1 MRALT
6 SVIRHCYDNHWTL
19 GFIEQP
25 LSEIVTGQPFSIH
38 YVEGMPRDRWF
49 ADPFILDY
57 DGQTIQ
63 LLVEEFC
70 YKIRHGR
77 IAKLLIDRKSYR
89 LLSYKII
96 LDLPAQH
103 LSFPFIERKDGKVYI
118 SPESSASCSWSRYDY
133 DTESGHLSKVKCISQ
148 EPLTDAIVTDLFG
161 EELIFATHLPTQNGN
176 VLTVYDAAGVK
187 KQDIEFSSRVARN
200 AGGWFKVGE
209 KIYRPAQDCN
219 SGYGRAVIIQEVTR
233 EGGVFCF
240 KDIRRI
246 ESSNPQYNTGC
257 HTFNNYKDLAVVD
270 VRGWRRPVGVNVLS
284 LIKKI
289 IKGRQG

>member
-1 MRALT
+1 MSLSEGINRF
-6 SVIRHCYDNHWTL
+6 VYEHRWTL
-19 GFIEQP
+19 GFIEGGVD
-25 LSEIVTGQPFSIH
+25 SMVEGKPFEIH
-38 YVEGMPRDRWF
+38 YVKGMPRDRWF
-49 ADPFILDY
+49 SDPFILDY

-70 YKIRHGR
+70 YKIRRGR
-77 IAKLLIDRKSYR
+77 IAKLLIDRHSYS

-96 LDLPAQH
+96 LDLPEQH
-103 LSFPFIERKDGKVYI
+103 LSFPFIERKEGKVFV
-118 SPESSASCSWSRYDY
+118 SPESSSSCSWSRYEY
-133 DTESGHLSKVKCISQ
+133 DAETGHLSMAKCISQ
-148 EPLTDAIVTDLFG
+148 EPLTDAVVTDLFG

-176 VLTVYDAAGVK
+176 VLTVYDAYGVK
-187 KQDIEFSSRVARN
+187 KQDIELPSNVARN
-200 AGGWFKVGE
+200 AGDWFKVGE

-219 SGYGRAVIIQEVTR
+219 SGYGRAVIVQEVAR

-246 ESSNPQYNTGC
+246 ESSNPKYSTGC
-257 HTFNNYKDLAVVD
+257 HTFNNYKDLSVVD

-289 IKGRQG
+289 IKGEQG